1 MLRSLTKPQLLKL
14 ADAVREVSFKAG
26 DVIIR
31 KGDIGDALFF
41 ITDGLVKCT
50 DIGTGGRQT
59 RDIILEPGKVFGE
72 RALLLDE
79 ARAANV
85 IAVSATVTCFT
96 LDRHSVRDVPGDR
109 LID

>member
-1 MLRSLTKPQLLKL
+1 MFVLLVCL
-14 ADAVREVSFKAG
+14 P
-26 DVIIR
+26 
-31 KGDIGDALFF
+31 
-41 ITDGLVKCT
+41 
-50 DIGTGGRQT
+50 GGRQT

-96 LDRHSVRDVPGDR
+96 IDRHSVRTVCWLLARLPWSAACCAQRPPRLPFVARCPG
-109 LID
+109 